1 MYLTPFTAYLSVT
14 RLSGGALPPNSSE
27 TAWNFKTPFYRMG
40 TGTLW
45 MVYVIL
51 YKSISFRDLSGRVGF
66 GGSCGGGGGRVESF
80 LPNFSKMVWTFQ
92 TPFFGINTDSLRMV
106 NVYFQ
111 RPISHRDFAMTILF
125 QGYFW
130 YFWYFFA

>member
-66 GGSCGGGGGRVESF
+66 GGSCGGGGV
-80 LPNFSKMVWTFQ
+80 
-92 TPFFGINTDSLRMV
+92 
-106 NVYFQ
+106 
-111 RPISHRDFAMTILF
+111 
-125 QGYFW
+125 
-130 YFWYFFA
+130 FFAELLQNGLDFPNAIFRNKYRQFEDG